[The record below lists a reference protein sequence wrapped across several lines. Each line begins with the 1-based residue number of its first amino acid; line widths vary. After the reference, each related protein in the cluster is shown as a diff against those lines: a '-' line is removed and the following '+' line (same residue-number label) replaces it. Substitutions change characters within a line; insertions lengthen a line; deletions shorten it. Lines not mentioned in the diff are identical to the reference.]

1 MTSEKLR
8 VARNLAEDM
17 EHDIGELIQDELKY
31 LEEAL
36 EDASG
41 KLSEA
46 IKGED
51 DAVHE
56 AKVEVNIDRIL
67 DETYA
72 LVGILQR
79 GAEDMTACGIRTGAY
94 EEARTLLEK

>member
-17 EHDIGELIQDELKY
+17 EHDIGELIQDELGY
-31 LEEAL
+31 LAEAL

-51 DAVHE
+51 VDDGIDAFHALDASMSDTRDMVVRLNYHRE
-56 AKVEVNIDRIL
+56 LMQAIL
-67 DETYA
+67 
-72 LVGILQR
+72 
-79 GAEDMTACGIRTGAY
+79 
-94 EEARTLLEK
+94 RTLGEEE